1 MIMFYSLISN
11 KSSKINKIELI
22 NNSKIFNCSAFLVK
36 QRFKRKNPYFYRN
49 SVFQPA
55 GD

>member
-1 MIMFYSLISN
+1 MFYSLISN

-22 NNSKIFNCSAFLVK
+22 NNSKIFNCPAFLVK
-36 QRFKRKNPYFYRN
+36 QRFKRKNPYFCRN
-49 SVFQPA
+49 SGFRLV